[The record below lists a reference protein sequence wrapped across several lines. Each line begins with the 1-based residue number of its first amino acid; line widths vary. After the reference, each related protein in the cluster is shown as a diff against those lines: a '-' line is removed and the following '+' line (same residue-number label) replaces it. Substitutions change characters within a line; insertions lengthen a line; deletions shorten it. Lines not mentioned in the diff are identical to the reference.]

1 MDDLDTIINQILEI
15 DARAQQKL
23 REAQNRRVDLQ
34 AEVEQEAVRTRNHL
48 TESCESR
55 IRKIYEQEKT
65 IAEEEI
71 TAIRL
76 QKETVIQNL
85 ETRFGKSEESWI
97 AQITNAVT
105 GTTR

>member
-48 TESCESR
+48 TESYESR